1 MDLSISDNTLWAIAL
16 AMIILTATPAGIGS
30 SSAELSTEYSIDIT
44 GSMDVPAQTVEAEF
58 GEATISEVG
67 KEEAGNV
74 LGVSTDALANETY
87 AIRVI
92 EIVDGDRRNLATDFI
107 QDGGDTETEFSLFG
121 YDPGTYLV
129 VITKND
135 GSELKAIEPFVVK
148 GYTVDQQVSDVA
160 QGSKLHVTVELT
172 EVASDVDSPQAV
184 NVTFT
189 GNDEVRSTEAEKTG
203 DLQYNATF
211 ETDSLSTGQYEVYS
225 GVESGET
232 IFGYNELVGLS
243 PAQGFEIT
251 SQEETPTSTSTAT
264 ETETSTST
272 PTATETEESVEGVT
286 TDQATESVTATT
298 PPAQSTESTQS
309 SPSEADPNSAERE
322 GEDTVGA
329 TSTVDSPTEDST
341 PSDQTDQESMTRTEV
356 AETTATTPV
365 IPNLVIWIL
374 MLTTVLVAQRLHD

>member
-1 MDLSISDNTLWAIAL
+1 MWIPRMLIVLVVVAGAIA
-16 AMIILTATPAGIGS
+16 GV
-30 SSAELSTEYSIDIT
+30 SAELSDEYSIDID
-44 GSMDVPAQTVEAEF
+44 GSMDIPDQTVETEF

-67 KEEAGNV
+67 KEEAGNI
-74 LGVSTDALANETY
+74 LGVSTNALANETY
-87 AIRVI
+87 VIRVI

>member
-1 MDLSISDNTLWAIAL
+1 MWIPRMLIVLVVVAGAIA
-16 AMIILTATPAGIGS
+16 GV
-30 SSAELSTEYSIDIT
+30 SAELSDEYSIDID
-44 GSMDVPAQTVEAEF
+44 GSMDIPDQTVETEF

-74 LGVSTDALANETY
+74 LGVSTDAPENETY

>member
-1 MDLSISDNTLWAIAL
+1 MWIPRMLIVLVVVAGAIA
-16 AMIILTATPAGIGS
+16 GV
-30 SSAELSTEYSIDIT
+30 SAELSDEYSIDID
-44 GSMDVPAQTVEAEF
+44 GSMDIPDQTVETEF
-58 GEATISEVG
+58 GEATISDVG

-211 ETDSLSTGQYEVYS
+211 ETDSLSTGEYEVYS

-243 PAQGFEIT
+243 SAQSFEIT

-272 PTATETEESVEGVT
+272 PTTTESEESVEGVT

>member
-1 MDLSISDNTLWAIAL
+1 MWIPRMLIVLVVVAGAIA
-16 AMIILTATPAGIGS
+16 GV
-30 SSAELSTEYSIDIT
+30 SAELSDEYSIDID
-44 GSMDVPAQTVEAEF
+44 GSMDIPDQTVETEF
-58 GEATISEVG
+58 GEATISEIG

-74 LGVSTDALANETY
+74 LGVSTNALANETY

-211 ETDSLSTGQYEVYS
+211 ETDSLSTGEYEVYS

-243 PAQGFEIT
+243 SAQSFEIT

-272 PTATETEESVEGVT
+272 PTTTETEESVEGVT

>member
-1 MDLSISDNTLWAIAL
+1 MWIPRMLIVLVVVAGAIA
-16 AMIILTATPAGIGS
+16 GV
-30 SSAELSTEYSIDIT
+30 SAELSDEYSIDID
-44 GSMDVPAQTVEAEF
+44 GSMDIPDQTVETEF

-211 ETDSLSTGQYEVYS
+211 ETDSLSTGEYEVYS

>member
-1 MDLSISDNTLWAIAL
+1 MWIPRMLIVLVVVAGAIA
-16 AMIILTATPAGIGS
+16 GV
-30 SSAELSTEYSIDIT
+30 SAELSDEYSIDID
-44 GSMDVPAQTVEAEF
+44 GSMDIPDQTVETEF

-243 PAQGFEIT
+243 PAQSFEIT

>member
-1 MDLSISDNTLWAIAL
+1 MWIPRMLIVLVVVAGAIA
-16 AMIILTATPAGIGS
+16 GV
-30 SSAELSTEYSIDIT
+30 SAELSDEYSIDID
-44 GSMDVPAQTVEAEF
+44 GSMDIPDQTVETEF

-67 KEEAGNV
+67 KEEAGNI
-74 LGVSTDALANETY
+74 LGVSTNALANETY

>member
-1 MDLSISDNTLWAIAL
+1 MWIPRMLIVLVVVAGAIA
-16 AMIILTATPAGIGS
+16 GV
-30 SSAELSTEYSIDIT
+30 SAELSDEYSIDID
-44 GSMDVPAQTVEAEF
+44 GSMDIPDQTVETEF

-211 ETDSLSTGQYEVYS
+211 ETDSLSTGEYEVYS

-243 PAQGFEIT
+243 SAQSFEIT

-272 PTATETEESVEGVT
+272 PTTTETEESVEGVT

>member
-1 MDLSISDNTLWAIAL
+1 MWIPRMLIVLVVVAGAIA
-16 AMIILTATPAGIGS
+16 GV
-30 SSAELSTEYSIDIT
+30 SAELSDEYSIDID
-44 GSMDVPAQTVEAEF
+44 GSMDIPDQTVETEF
-58 GEATISEVG
+58 GEATISEIG

-74 LGVSTDALANETY
+74 LGVSTNALANETY

>member
-1 MDLSISDNTLWAIAL
+1 MWIPRMLIVLVVVAGAIA
-16 AMIILTATPAGIGS
+16 GV
-30 SSAELSTEYSIDIT
+30 SAELSDEYSIDID
-44 GSMDVPAQTVEAEF
+44 GSMDIPDQTVETEF

-243 PAQGFEIT
+243 SAQSFEIT

-272 PTATETEESVEGVT
+272 PTTTETEESVEGVT

>member
-1 MDLSISDNTLWAIAL
+1 MWIPRMLIVLVVVAGAIA
-16 AMIILTATPAGIGS
+16 GV
-30 SSAELSTEYSIDIT
+30 SAELSDEYSIDID
-44 GSMDVPAQTVEAEF
+44 GSMDIPDQTVETEF

>member
-1 MDLSISDNTLWAIAL
+1 MWIPRMLIVLVVVAGAIA
-16 AMIILTATPAGIGS
+16 GV
-30 SSAELSTEYSIDIT
+30 SAELSDEYSIDID
-44 GSMDVPAQTVEAEF
+44 GSMDIPDQTIETEF

-298 PPAQSTESTQS
+298 SPAQSTESTQS

>member
-1 MDLSISDNTLWAIAL
+1 V
-16 AMIILTATPAGIGS
+16 
-30 SSAELSTEYSIDIT
+30 SAELSDEYSIDID
-44 GSMDVPAQTVEAEF
+44 GSMDIPDQTVETEF
-58 GEATISEVG
+58 GEATISEIG

-74 LGVSTDALANETY
+74 LGVSTNALANETY

-272 PTATETEESVEGVT
+272 PTTTETEESVEGVT